1 MPKINRIR
9 ISNITFDKKRIID
22 ELYSTSD
29 GENMLINLANGSG
42 KSVLVQLMLQTIL
55 PKVKIHGRSVESY
68 LPSDRST
75 AYVMLEWKLDNT
87 VQPAYFLTGIAMCLG
102 GNDENNSRL
111 KFFTFTND
119 YTQANEFD
127 IANIPLIEKDGMSH
141 KYCSYETAMKL
152 MRQSEESRVR
162 YFQSDLS
169 EDYRKHLAQHGVF
182 TNEWKIIARINEQEG
197 GVDELFKKSSTSDK
211 LVDDWILKTIT
222 DSMEASNDL
231 QEMFVA
237 LMKAVMEENE
247 NIKNMELL
255 TAFNAHLVEY
265 DKKIGDL
272 LDSLTKAEDI
282 ETLCKELYHYCQKQG
297 ADAQQKIFACHEKLN
312 EIQIQKEHINYE
324 GISEAYYEKMAN
336 FSKSMASLEDR
347 KQALLDAS
355 ERHRRDQRTKE
366 IYQAAEISHDLD
378 TNKGE
383 LSLWIQRQEA
393 LSSEERNEKLQNIG
407 YTLSEVYQQLKRSI
421 QKQQDENNNSLVT
434 TQSNEMELANLIDQI
449 NQDQMKN
456 NKELGSLT
464 TSCNNFKNEEEK
476 IFRELKIFIN
486 RLLNNHLDESEVA
499 SQREKYDE
507 LIQKSIVEYQ
517 DLKNRQE
524 TARQRISELDE
535 SLLNYTLQLNNAEK
549 NAENLDLDKKKY
561 LEKRLVLIEIL
572 SEYEIG
578 SEREFSKAFN
588 IQDVKERKRDLNV
601 VYQKLGSR
609 IEKQKE
615 LIAALEKGIFHTST
629 DLTELFQ
636 KENIEFETGEQYLN
650 KETEGRRKM
659 LLQKN
664 PVLPY
669 CYLVGKNELG
679 RVMNLKLSVPMMR
692 IIPIL
697 SFEDIETDQQPVN
710 EFVRWNNGVLA
721 CHYLEKCFN
730 TDQRQEFKTQL
741 ENALATMESEQ
752 KNRETTLTQMSQD
765 LITIEEYP
773 YEKGHLKVVED
784 QLVAIRKEII
794 TLNTGYD
801 VFAAEKR
808 ALTKEV
814 NDIPDRLAR
823 CQQDQDGLKRQQLS
837 FESYLLMD
845 KQYGLDFSQ
854 HAAVQQRL
862 QDLEKEKTCLTKQKE
877 TVLKKIA
884 DLEELA
890 HGYRSKSEEYKKKI
904 NQFSNFKGGKLLNDD
919 VVILE
924 RQFEDLQSERS
935 STKQEIDRNIQKIEQ
950 EISKLQHKLKRFNHI
965 SAEEYIDII
974 LDDFTFDRLV
984 KQEDAAL
991 TDLENAKNEKS
1002 TAETGVGIA
1011 EAKLE
1016 AERKRLKEIGQEA
1029 PLPMDEIKGNYINR
1043 KKDLEAQAQEIY
1055 SQESHQ
1061 LARKMGYEKRIAAVE
1076 NIIEIPE
1083 NLCPLRLSNE
1093 VYESLDIQT
1102 MSKEIKETRVNNNNL
1117 ERDLFTNYLTIKNEY
1132 EGKHSIISSL
1142 MARMDPSGLKLKF
1155 EDYYF
1160 VYEELTNSRKRLN
1173 DYLLV
1178 IESALRTIDE
1188 DTKHINKHAI
1198 EHGKKIHQEMI
1209 LIAKSAAVKLEGR
1222 RIAQPMLSLDIP
1234 EQLDHYYADRMKE
1247 HISYCME
1254 VIRKECESS
1263 DNIEEIVRKKVK
1275 ILFSDR
1281 KIFNLIIDK
1290 ESLKVKLYK
1299 ADISVAASELRLW
1312 EEVLVGNSGGQMF
1325 ISCFAMISA
1334 LIDYTR
1340 NKAME
1345 SSGFEKYE
1353 TSKAFII
1360 DNPFGK
1366 MSSYHL
1372 LDVLLKIAE
1381 KFNSQMICLSDLS
1394 QSSIT
1399 NIFPVIYQLKL
1410 QKAKY
1415 SNQAYLKM
1423 TDYRTREDVYRNEK
1437 LEHAFLKSK
1446 QIQIKL
1452 FDF

>member
-29 GENMLINLANGSG
+29 GENVLINLANGSG

-111 KFFTFTND
+111 KYFTFTND

-127 IANIPLIEKDGMSH
+127 IANIPLIEKTGKFH

-162 YFQSDLS
+162 YFPSDLG

-247 NIKNMELL
+247 NIKNKELL
-255 TAFNAHLVEY
+255 TNFNDHLVEY
-265 DKKIGDL
+265 EKKVGDL
-272 LDSLTKAEDI
+272 LASLTKAEDL
-282 ETLCKELYHYCQKQG
+282 ETQFKELYHYCQKQG
-297 ADAQQKIFACHEKLN
+297 ADAQQKILACHEKLN
-312 EIQIQKEHINYE
+312 EIRIQEEHIKYE
-324 GISEAYYEKMAN
+324 RISEAYYEKRHN
-336 FSKSMASLEDR
+336 FSNLMESLEDR
-347 KQALLDAS
+347 KQGLLDAS
-355 ERHRRDQRTKE
+355 ERHRCDKRTRE
-366 IYQAAEISHDLD
+366 IYETAEISHDLD
-378 TNKGE
+378 ISKGE

-393 LSSEERNEKLQNIG
+393 LSSEERSEKLQNIG
-407 YTLSEVYQQLKRSI
+407 YTLSEVYQQLKRTI
-421 QKQQDENNNSLVT
+421 QKQRDENNNCLMT
-434 TQSNEMELANLIDQI
+434 TKSTETGLINRI
-449 NQDQMKN
+449 NQITGEQMEN
-456 NKELGSLT
+456 HNASGSLAAKCK
-464 TSCNNFKNEEEK
+464 SFKNEEEK

-486 RLLNNHLDESEVA
+486 RLLNNRLDESEVA
-499 SQREKYDE
+499 SQREKYDD
-507 LIQKSIVEYQ
+507 LIQKNNDDYR
-517 DLKNRQE
+517 DLKNRQDIVK
-524 TARQRISELDE
+524 QRISELDE
-535 SLLNYTLQLNNAEK
+535 ALVDDRQQLNTAEK
-549 NAENLDLDKKKY
+549 NSEMLALDKKRY
-561 LEKRLVLIEIL
+561 LEKRVVLLEIL

-578 SEREFSKAFN
+578 PEREFSKAFN
-588 IQDVKERKRDLNV
+588 SQDVKERKRDLNV
-601 VYQKLGSR
+601 VYQKLGNR

-615 LIAALEKGIFHTST
+615 LMAALEKGIIHTST

-664 PVLPY
+664 PVIPY
-669 CYLVGKNELG
+669 CYLVGKNELE
-679 RVMNLKLSVPMMR
+679 RVMNLKLSEPMMR

-710 EFVRWNNGVLA
+710 EFVRWNKGVLA

-730 TDQRQEFKTQL
+730 TDQRQKFKTQI

-752 KNRETTLTQMSQD
+752 KNRETTLTQISQD
-765 LITIEEYP
+765 LIAIAEYP
-773 YEKGHLKVVED
+773 YEKGYLKAVED
-784 QLVAIRKEII
+784 QLAAIRKEII
-794 TLNTGYD
+794 ALNTGYD
-801 VFAAEKR
+801 VLAAEKR
-808 ALTKEV
+808 ALTEEM

-823 CQQDQDGLKRQQLS
+823 CQQDQDLLKRQQLS

-862 QDLEKEKTCLTKQKE
+862 LDLEKEKTRLTNQKE
-877 TVLKKIA
+877 TVLKKIGEF
-884 DLEELA
+884 EELER
-890 HGYRSKSEEYKKKI
+890 GYQTKSEEYKKKI
-904 NQFSNFKGGKLLNDD
+904 NQFSNFKNGELLNDD

-935 STKQEIDRNIQKIEQ
+935 STKQEIDRNIQKINQ
-950 EISKLQHKLKRFNHI
+950 DISKHLHKLMRFNHI
-965 SAEEYIDII
+965 SPEEYIDII
-974 LDDFTFDRLV
+974 LDDLTFDRLV
-984 KQEDAAL
+984 KREDEAS
-991 TDLENAKNEKS
+991 TDLENAKNEQSK
-1002 TAETGVGIA
+1002 AETSVRVA
-1011 EAKLE
+1011 EVKVE
-1016 AERKRLKEIGQEA
+1016 AESKRLTEIGHEA
-1029 PLPMDEIKGNYINR
+1029 PLPMDEIKGNYLNR
-1043 KKDLEAQAQEIY
+1043 KKDLETQAQEI
-1055 SQESHQ
+1055 SGQEHHQ
-1061 LARKMGYEKRIAAVE
+1061 QGRKTGYEKKIAAVE
-1076 NIIEIPE
+1076 KIIEIPE
-1083 NLCPLRLSNE
+1083 HLCPLRLSNE
-1093 VYESLDIQT
+1093 AYESLDIQT
-1102 MSKEIKETRVNNNNL
+1102 MSKEIKETRDNNNNL
-1117 ERDLFTNYLTIKNEY
+1117 QRELFQNYLTIKSEY

-1142 MARMDPSGLKLKF
+1142 MARMDTSGLKLKF

-1188 DTKHINKHAI
+1188 DTKHINQHAI

-1222 RIAQPMLSLDIP
+1222 RTAQPMLSLDIP
-1234 EQLDHYYADRMKE
+1234 EQLDNYYGDRMKE
-1247 HISYCME
+1247 HIAYCVE
-1254 VIRKECESS
+1254 IIRKECESS

-1281 KIFNLIIDK
+1281 KIFNIIIDK

-1353 TSKAFII
+1353 ASKAFII

-1366 MSSYHL
+1366 MSSFHL

-1399 NIFPVIYQLKL
+1399 TIFPVIYQLKL

-1415 SNQAYLKM
+1415 SNQAYLQT
-1423 TDYRTREDVYRNEK
+1423 TDSHTRNDVYRNEK

-1446 QIQIKL
+1446 QVQINL